1 MKKKQS
7 TQSFQTALVQLPF
20 MVREDE
26 GAPALSTP
34 SAVNGIMA
42 DTRNMAQEAFFV
54 ITLNTRNKM
63 INRHMITLGLVD
75 QAPVHPREVFR
86 PAILDGATSIIVSH
100 NHPTGDPAPSIEDK
114 TTTKRLKDAGELIGI
129 KLLDHVIIG
138 RGETPFFS
146 LRESGLL

>member
-54 ITLNTRNKM
+54 ITLNSKNKM
-63 INRHMITLGLVD
+63 IDRHMITLGIAD
-75 QAPVHPREVFR
+75 SSIVHAREVFR
-86 PAILDGATSIIVSH
+86 AAILDGATAIILVH
-100 NHPTGDPAPSIEDK
+100 NHPSGDPTPSEADK
-114 TTTKRLKDAGELIGI
+114 QVTRNLCKAGELLDIRV
-129 KLLDHVIIG
+129 LDHVIIG
-138 RGETPFFS
+138 RGETPYFS

>member
-7 TQSFQTALVQLPF
+7 TQSFQTALVQLPL

-34 SAVNGIMA
+34 FAVNEIMA
-42 DTRNMAQEAFFV
+42 DTRDMAQEAFFV